1 MKTTKKSAET
11 ESFIPERTACA
22 RPYPETPPLLAV
34 IGAGGK
40 TTAMEEIASAGA
52 GRGLSVLFTTTTH
65 IYPLLPPKSR
75 ELLVDPE
82 PEILLLALSRPGV
95 VCAGNAAAGTGKK
108 TGGEKAAK
116 AGSETDDL
124 ETDGSGTDDAESEAC
139 GWENG
144 SEKGTAHSAQAARK
158 SAAPSAPEKGSKT
171 AAAHRTQAAPETPAA
186 DIPKKLSPLKPQL
199 FRSASA
205 LAGLT
210 VCEADGSRHLPLK
223 LHREGEPALPASA
236 SHCLIVAGLSA
247 LGKPVS
253 ACVHRYELN
262 PLWNEH
268 PETVI
273 GAEQLCFCVMDAVTT
288 VRAASLPLRSGIK
301 ILLNQS
307 DVLQTSGGEEP
318 CKEARAAGSRARKR
332 KEAAAAASFLRSLGF
347 DVRIGSLKKDASF
360 LWKWLFS

>member
-1 MKTTKKSAET
+1 MENAKKSAET
-11 ESFIPERTACA
+11 EALSAERTACA
-22 RPYPETPPLLAV
+22 RPSPETPPLLAV

-40 TTAMEEIASAGA
+40 TTAMEKIASSGA

-75 ELLVDPE
+75 ELLVEPAPE
-82 PEILLLALSRPGV
+82 VLLETLSRPGI
-95 VCAGNAAAGTGKK
+95 VCAGNAAAG
-108 TGGEKAAK
+108 
-116 AGSETDDL
+116 
-124 ETDGSGTDDAESEAC
+124 
-139 GWENG
+139 
-144 SEKGTAHSAQAARK
+144 
-158 SAAPSAPEKGSKT
+158 
-171 AAAHRTQAAPETPAA
+171 PETPATG
-186 DIPKKLSPLKPQL
+186 IPKKLSPLKPQL
-199 FRSASA
+199 FCSASA

-223 LHREGEPALPASA
+223 LHREGEPALPVSA

-273 GAEQLCFCVMDAVTT
+273 GAEELCFCVMDAVKA

-307 DVLQTSGGEEP
+307 DVLRASGEEEP
-318 CKEARAAGSRARKR
+318 CEEARGPGSRTWKR
-332 KEAAAAASFLRSLGF
+332 KEAAAAVSFLRSLGF

-360 LWKWLFS
+360 LWKWIFS

>member
-1 MKTTKKSAET
+1 MKTVKKSAEA
-11 ESFIPERTACA
+11 ESFSPKRAACA

-40 TTAMEEIASAGA
+40 TTAMEEIASAGV

-82 PEILLLALSRPGV
+82 LEVLLSALSRPGV
-95 VCAGNAAAGTGKK
+95 VCAGNAAAGAGKK
-108 TGGEKAAK
+108 TGGEKASK
-116 AGSETDDL
+116 AGAETDAT
-124 ETDGSGTDDAESEAC
+124 ETDAAETDSAGTDAAESEAC
-139 GWENG
+139 GWGNG
-144 SEKGTAHSAQAARK
+144 S
-158 SAAPSAPEKGSKT
+158 EKGSKT
-171 AAAHRTQAAPETPAA
+171 AGAGGTQAGPETPAA
-186 DIPKKLSPLKPQL
+186 GIPKKLSPLKPQL

-210 VCEADGSRHLPLK
+210 ACEADGSRHLPLK
-223 LHREGEPALPASA
+223 LHREGEPALPVST

-268 PETVI
+268 PETAI
-273 GAEQLCFCVMDAVTT
+273 GAEQLCFCVMDAVTA

-307 DVLQTSGGEEP
+307 DVLQSSGEEEP
-318 CKEARAAGSRARKR
+318 RKEARAVGSRAWKR